1 MHLNYQIT
9 PGERYI
15 QEYCIDITKSWK
27 CIVTSESII
36 SCVTSLCTPGHLIPP
51 ADVTRDPPQSRTAQ
65 VTTLNPAETLLRS
78 LNGRNCGM
86 LP

>member
-1 MHLNYQIT
+1 MHLESMNYQIT
-9 PGERYI
+9 PGGTLHTGILYSHYKVLEM
-15 QEYCIDITKSWK
+15 
-27 CIVTSESII
+27 SESII

-51 ADVTRDPPQSRTAQ
+51 AEVTRDPPQPRTAQ